1 MEVDSGKTYLA
12 IVEDN
17 NDESRDGRVRVRVFN
32 IHGDDIPVNQL
43 PWAAPWKD
51 LNGNGS
57 NVPEKG
63 KIVMVVF
70 ESGKKD
76 SPEYIAAQHY
86 NINLEKKLESLSAS
100 DYLSMKSLIFDH
112 KTQIYVNDKEGL
124 KLDHK
129 YNNVNI
135 TENTI
140 DFNLKDNNRHVN
152 IGDAT
157 AGQQAIL
164 GNHWMDWFDEF
175 VDNLMGNKGGPYLGN
190 LGAPVVANP
199 ALIQVLQKYKALR
212 DPVFLSHHVNIVD
225 NNKVSTVKNTRRED
239 NPQLGDAWTSTVKD
253 NNLTK
258 KTNDN
263 FKPVDGPKPEYN
275 DKHVEP
281 VIGASGSTPTNTPAT
296 GATSSGTASTAQVTQ
311 NNPTTVQPTNDAVN
325 NPNPPAEPLSSPTS
339 NPKIDKLIKFME
351 SKKYTT
357 YDTIGY
363 LNIVAFQSSKKDNGE
378 VSNKFDDT
386 LNVFYKNQNG
396 NWELLE
402 YQITTMPGYVAKTD
416 ELPIGNKLLS
426 LGQYV
431 EQCRLDDSNPK
442 NKVIIVNECTMH
454 NNDSTKIYNY
464 KSPEANVKS
473 IPLLHKSSDIGSAE
487 YVFNY
492 STGAHVFKTVS
503 QWDQF
508 ITLCENQIN
517 VARKKT
523 FSYTFAKQS
532 EFDNFVPSEPVT
544 TPKVTATN
552 VTSVTKPVAT
562 TPTTPTTSTTP
573 TKVDTKVVSPSV
585 EEQKSFND
593 YQRIVKI
600 IENIYRLGDNNFTG
614 NSAPL
619 FKDFK
624 GTISDD
630 TSGAFSRLYELLG
643 LKTMKIKQFWYNKLP
658 ISGLTINHQQLF
670 KNQLIGLK
678 SATMNKSNSFNFNL
692 PTLRVGEG
700 VKNITIKTDF

>member
-1 MEVDSGKTYLA
+1 MEEVSANKTYLA

-43 PWAAPWKD
+43 PWASPWKD

-76 SPEYIAAQHY
+76 NPEYIAAQHY

-175 VDNLMGNKGGPYLGN
+175 VDNLLGNKGGPYLGN
-190 LGAPVVANP
+190 LHQPVTTSP
-199 ALIQVLQKYKALR
+199 AMIQVLHKYKKLR

-225 NNKVSTVKNTRRED
+225 NNKVSTVKNTHREND
-239 NPQLGDAWTSTVKD
+239 PQLGDAWTSTVKD

-275 DKHVEP
+275 DQHVEP
-281 VIGASGSTPTNTPAT
+281 IIGVSASTPKSMGAS
-296 GATSSGTASTAQVTQ
+296 ASAQVTQ
-311 NNPTTVQPTNDAVN
+311 NNPTTVQPTSSNLVN
-325 NPNPPAEPLSSPTS
+325 NPNPPVEPLSSPTS
-339 NPKIDKLIKFME
+339 NPKIDKLIKFMD
-351 SKKYTT
+351 SKKYKT
-357 YDTIGY
+357 YDTVGY

-378 VSNKFDDT
+378 VSNKFDDI

-402 YQITTMPGYVAKTD
+402 YQITTMPGYVPKTE
-416 ELPIGNKLLS
+416 ELPIGNKMLA

-431 EQCRLDDSNPK
+431 EQCTLNDSDPK
-442 NKVIIVNECTMH
+442 NKVIVVNECTIH
-454 NNDSTKIYNY
+454 TNDSTKIYNY
-464 KSPEANVKS
+464 KSPKSNIKS

-492 STGAHVFKTVS
+492 SGGAHVFKTVS

-508 ITLCENQIN
+508 ISLCENQIN
-517 VARKKT
+517 ISKKKT

-532 EFDNFVPSEPVT
+532 EFDNFVPT
-544 TPKVTATN
+544 TN
-552 VTSVTKPVAT
+552 
-562 TPTTPTTSTTP
+562 
-573 TKVDTKVVSPSV
+573 
-585 EEQKSFND
+585 
-593 YQRIVKI
+593 
-600 IENIYRLGDNNFTG
+600 
-614 NSAPL
+614 
-619 FKDFK
+619 
-624 GTISDD
+624 
-630 TSGAFSRLYELLG
+630 
-643 LKTMKIKQFWYNKLP
+643 
-658 ISGLTINHQQLF
+658 
-670 KNQLIGLK
+670 
-678 SATMNKSNSFNFNL
+678 
-692 PTLRVGEG
+692 
-700 VKNITIKTDF
+700 

>member
-1 MEVDSGKTYLA
+1 MKGTEEVSAGKTYLA
-12 IVEDN
+12 VVEDN

-32 IHGDDIPVNQL
+32 IHGDDIPVDQL
-43 PWAAPWKD
+43 PFASPWKD

-76 SPEYIAAQHY
+76 NPEYIAAQHY
-86 NINLEKKLESLSAS
+86 NINLEKKLESLSES
-100 DYLSMKSLIFDH
+100 DYISMKSLIFDH

-199 ALIQVLQKYKALR
+199 ALIQVLQKYKSLR

-225 NNKVSTVKNTRRED
+225 NNKVSTVKNTHRED

-275 DKHVEP
+275 DQHIEP
-281 VIGASGSTPTNTPAT
+281 TIGASGSTPITINPT
-296 GATSSGTASTAQVTQ
+296 GGSASTGTASTAQVTESG
-311 NNPTTVQPTNDAVN
+311 PTTQTVN
-325 NPNPPAEPLSSPTS
+325 NSVNPNPPAEPLSSPTS
-339 NPKIDKLIKFME
+339 NPKIDKLIKFMK
-351 SKKYTT
+351 SKNYIT
-357 YDTIGY
+357 YDTIGH
-363 LNIVAFQSSKKDNGE
+363 LNIVAFQSTKKDNGE

-386 LNVFYKNQNG
+386 LNVFYKNLKG
-396 NWELLE
+396 NWELME
-402 YQITTMPGYVAKTD
+402 YQITTMPGYVPKT
-416 ELPIGNKLLS
+416 EVLPPANMMLA
-426 LGQYV
+426 LGQYI
-431 EQCRLDDSNPK
+431 EQCKLDDSDPK
-442 NKVIIVNECTMH
+442 NKVIIASECTMKV
-454 NNDSTKIYNY
+454 NNSTKIYDY
-464 KSPEANVKS
+464 KSPEKNIKS
-473 IPLLHKSSDIGSAE
+473 IQLLHKSSDIGSAE

-517 VARKKT
+517 TAKKKT

-532 EFDNFVPSEPVT
+532 EFDNFVP
-544 TPKVTATN
+544 
-552 VTSVTKPVAT
+552 TS
-562 TPTTPTTSTTP
+562 
-573 TKVDTKVVSPSV
+573 
-585 EEQKSFND
+585 
-593 YQRIVKI
+593 
-600 IENIYRLGDNNFTG
+600 L
-614 NSAPL
+614 
-619 FKDFK
+619 
-624 GTISDD
+624 
-630 TSGAFSRLYELLG
+630 
-643 LKTMKIKQFWYNKLP
+643 
-658 ISGLTINHQQLF
+658 
-670 KNQLIGLK
+670 
-678 SATMNKSNSFNFNL
+678 
-692 PTLRVGEG
+692 
-700 VKNITIKTDF
+700 

>member
-12 IVEDN
+12 VVEDN
-17 NDESRDGRVRVRVFN
+17 NDENRDGRVRVRVFN
-32 IHGDDIPVNQL
+32 IHGDDIPVDQL
-43 PWAAPWKD
+43 PFASPWKD

-86 NINLEKKLESLSAS
+86 NINLEKKLESLSTS

-225 NNKVSTVKNTRRED
+225 NNKVSTVKNTKRED

-281 VIGASGSTPTNTPAT
+281 AIGASGSTPNTPATNTPAT

-311 NNPTTVQPTNDAVN
+311 NNPTTVQPTTDGVA

-339 NPKIDKLIKFME
+339 NPKIDKLIKFMQ

-378 VSNKFDDT
+378 ISNKFDDA

-402 YQITTMPGYVAKTD
+402 YQITTMPGYVPKTE
-416 ELPIGNKLLS
+416 ELPSGNKMLA

-431 EQCRLDDSNPK
+431 EQCSLNDSDPK
-442 NKVIIVNECTMH
+442 NKVIIVNECTVH
-454 NNDSTKIYNY
+454 TNDSTKIYNY
-464 KSPEANVKS
+464 KSPKTNIKS
-473 IPLLHKSSDIGSAE
+473 VPLLHKSSDIGSAE

-492 STGAHVFKTVS
+492 SGGAHVFKTVS

-544 TPKVTATN
+544 TPKVTTTN
-552 VTSVTKPVAT
+552 VKSTTKPVAN
-562 TPTTPTTSTTP
+562 TPTTSTTP
-573 TKVDTKVVSPSV
+573 TKTKVDTKVVSPSV

-624 GTISDD
+624 GTFSDD
-630 TSGAFSRLYELLG
+630 TSGAFSRLYEL
-643 LKTMKIKQFWYNKLP
+643 
-658 ISGLTINHQQLF
+658 
-670 KNQLIGLK
+670 
-678 SATMNKSNSFNFNL
+678 
-692 PTLRVGEG
+692 
-700 VKNITIKTDF
+700 

>member
-1 MEVDSGKTYLA
+1 MEIDSGKTYLA
-12 IVEDN
+12 VVEDN
-17 NDESRDGRVRVRVFN
+17 NDENRDGRVRVRVFN

-43 PWAAPWKD
+43 PFASPWKD

-76 SPEYIAAQHY
+76 NPEYIAAQHY
-86 NINLEKKLESLSAS
+86 NINLEKKLDSLSQS
-100 DYLSMKSLIFDH
+100 DYISMKSLIFDH

-175 VDNLMGNKGGPYLGN
+175 VDNLLGNKGGPYLGN

-199 ALIQVLQKYKALR
+199 GLIQVLQKYKTLR

-225 NNKVSTVKNTRRED
+225 NNKVSTVKNTHREYD
-239 NPQLGDAWTSTVKD
+239 PQVGDAWTSTVKE
-253 NNLTK
+253 NTLTK
-258 KTNDN
+258 KTNDEN

-275 DKHVEP
+275 DQHVEP
-281 VIGASGSTPTNTPAT
+281 TIGTSGNTPTTT
-296 GATSSGTASTAQVTQ
+296 GGSSSVAQVTQ
-311 NNPTTVQPTNDAVN
+311 TSTTTQPTSTV
-325 NPNPPAEPLSSPTS
+325 NPNPPAEPLSSTTS
-339 NPKIDKLIKFME
+339 NPKIDKLIKFMQ
-351 SKKYTT
+351 SNKYTT

-363 LNIVAFQSSKKDNGE
+363 LNIDALQSTKKDNGE

-386 LNVFYKNQNG
+386 LNVFYKNLNG

-402 YQITTMPGYVAKTD
+402 YQITTMPGYVAKTE
-416 ELPIGNKLLS
+416 ELPSGNKILA
-426 LGQYV
+426 LGQYI
-431 EQCRLDDSNPK
+431 EQCSLDNSDPK
-442 NKVIIVNECTMH
+442 NKVIFVNECTMH

-464 KSPEANVKS
+464 KSPTINVKS
-473 IPLLHKSSDIGSAE
+473 IPLLHKSSDMGSAE

-492 STGAHVFKTVS
+492 SEGAHVFKTVS

-517 VARKKT
+517 VVRKKT
-523 FSYTFAKQS
+523 FTYTFCKQS
-532 EFDNFVPSEPVT
+532 DFDKFVP
-544 TPKVTATN
+544 
-552 VTSVTKPVAT
+552 
-562 TPTTPTTSTTP
+562 
-573 TKVDTKVVSPSV
+573 
-585 EEQKSFND
+585 
-593 YQRIVKI
+593 
-600 IENIYRLGDNNFTG
+600 
-614 NSAPL
+614 
-619 FKDFK
+619 
-624 GTISDD
+624 
-630 TSGAFSRLYELLG
+630 
-643 LKTMKIKQFWYNKLP
+643 
-658 ISGLTINHQQLF
+658 TIN
-670 KNQLIGLK
+670 
-678 SATMNKSNSFNFNL
+678 
-692 PTLRVGEG
+692 
-700 VKNITIKTDF
+700 

>member
-86 NINLEKKLESLSAS
+86 NINLEKKLESLSPS

-281 VIGASGSTPTNTPAT
+281 AIGASGSTPTNTPAT

-339 NPKIDKLIKFME
+339 NPKIDKLIKFMQ

-357 YDTIGY
+357 YNTIGY

-402 YQITTMPGYVAKTD
+402 YQITTMPGYVPKTE
-416 ELPIGNKLLS
+416 ELPSGNKMLA

-431 EQCRLDDSNPK
+431 EQCSLNDSDPK
-442 NKVIIVNECTMH
+442 NKVIIVNECTIH
-454 NNDSTKIYNY
+454 TNNSTKIYNY
-464 KSPEANVKS
+464 KSPKSNIKS

-492 STGAHVFKTVS
+492 SGGAHVFKTVS

-544 TPKVTATN
+544 TPKVTTTN
-552 VTSVTKPVAT
+552 VKSTSKPVAT
-562 TPTTPTTSTTP
+562 NPTTSTTP
-573 TKVDTKVVSPSV
+573 TKTKVDTKVVSPSV

-614 NSAPL
+614 NGKPL

-624 GTISDD
+624 GFTDD

-692 PTLRVGEG
+692 PSLRVGEG
-700 VKNITIKTDF
+700 VKNIKINADF

>member
-76 SPEYIAAQHY
+76 NPEYIAAQHY
-86 NINLEKKLESLSAS
+86 NINLEKKLGSLSPS

-225 NNKVSTVKNTRRED
+225 NNKVSTVKNTPRED

-281 VIGASGSTPTNTPAT
+281 AIGASGSTPTNTPAT

-311 NNPTTVQPTNDAVN
+311 NNPTTVQPTSGVA

-339 NPKIDKLIKFME
+339 NPKIDKLIKFMQ

-363 LNIVAFQSSKKDNGE
+363 LNIVAFQSSRKDNGE

-402 YQITTMPGYVAKTD
+402 YQITTMPGYVPKTE
-416 ELPIGNKLLS
+416 ELPSGNKMLA

-431 EQCRLDDSNPK
+431 EQCSLNDSDPK
-442 NKVIIVNECTMH
+442 NKVIIVNECTIH
-454 NNDSTKIYNY
+454 TNDSTKIYNY
-464 KSPEANVKS
+464 KSPKSNIKS

-492 STGAHVFKTVS
+492 SGGAHVFKTVS

-532 EFDNFVPSEPVT
+532 EFDNFVPSEPVKPT
-544 TPKVTATN
+544 KVTTTNVKSTPKT
-552 VTSVTKPVAT
+552 VA
-562 TPTTPTTSTTP
+562 TTPTTSTTP
-573 TKVDTKVVSPSV
+573 TKTKVDTKVVSPSA
-585 EEQKSFND
+585 EEQKSFDN

-614 NSAPL
+614 NGKPL

-624 GTISDD
+624 GFTDD

-692 PTLRVGEG
+692 PSLRVGEG
-700 VKNITIKTDF
+700 IKSIKINADF

>member
-1 MEVDSGKTYLA
+1 MEIDSGKTYLA
-12 IVEDN
+12 VVEDN

-32 IHGDDIPVNQL
+32 VHGDDIPVDQL
-43 PWAAPWKD
+43 PFASPWKD

-86 NINLEKKLESLSAS
+86 NINLEKKLESLSPS

-225 NNKVSTVKNTRRED
+225 NNKVSTVKNTTRQD
-239 NPQLGDAWTSTVKD
+239 DPQVGDAWTSTVKD
-253 NNLTK
+253 NTLTK

-281 VIGASGSTPTNTPAT
+281 PIGGSSSTPAATTPTGGTASPTAT
-296 GATSSGTASTAQVTQ
+296 GTASTAQVTE
-311 NNPTTVQPTNDAVN
+311 NSPTKVQPTTDGTV

-339 NPKIDKLIKFME
+339 NPKIDKLIKFMK
-351 SKKYTT
+351 SKKYLT

-363 LNIVAFQSSKKDNGE
+363 LNIVALQSTKKDNGE

-386 LNVFYKNQNG
+386 LNVFYKNLKG
-396 NWELLE
+396 NWELME
-402 YQITTMPGYVAKTD
+402 YQITTMPGYVPKTE
-416 ELPIGNKLLS
+416 ELPIGNKMLA

-431 EQCRLDDSNPK
+431 EQCRLDDSDPK
-442 NKVIIVNECTMH
+442 NKVIFANECTIQT
-454 NNDSTKIYNY
+454 NDSTKIYNY
-464 KSPEANVKS
+464 KSPKINVKS

-492 STGAHVFKTVS
+492 SGGAHVFKTVS

-508 ITLCENQIN
+508 ITLCENQVN
-517 VARKKT
+517 VSKKKT

-532 EFDNFVPSEPVT
+532 EFDNFVPTEV
-544 TPKVTATN
+544 
-552 VTSVTKPVAT
+552 
-562 TPTTPTTSTTP
+562 STQ
-573 TKVDTKVVSPSV
+573 DTKQPNVVPKSV
-585 EEQKSFND
+585 DKPKTAAPIKAPTQSIAKSTQNVDQKSFSD

-614 NSAPL
+614 NGSPL

-624 GTISDD
+624 GYSDD
-630 TSGAFSRLYELLG
+630 TSGAFNRLNELLG
-643 LKTMKIKQFWYNKLP
+643 LKSMSIKQYWYNKLP
-658 ISGLTINHQQLF
+658 ISGLTTTHQQLF

-678 SATMNKSNSFNFNL
+678 SATLSKSNSFNFNL
-692 PTLRVGEG
+692 PTLKSGEG
-700 VKNITIKTDF
+700 NKFITINADF

>member
-1 MEVDSGKTYLA
+1 MKGTEEVSADKTYLA

-17 NDESRDGRVRVRVFN
+17 NDETRDGRVRVRVFN

-43 PWAAPWKD
+43 PWASPWKD

-63 KIVMVVF
+63 KVVMVVF

-86 NINLEKKLESLSAS
+86 NINLEKKLESLSDS

-225 NNKVSTVKNTRRED
+225 NNKVSTVKNTHRED
-239 NPQLGDAWTSTVKD
+239 DPQLGDAWTSTVKD

-281 VIGASGSTPTNTPAT
+281 PIGASASTPTSTPTNTGTTA
-296 GATSSGTASTAQVTQ
+296 SGTTSTAQVTQ
-311 NNPTTVQPTNDAVN
+311 SNPTTVQPTSDVV

-357 YDTIGY
+357 YDTVGY

-378 VSNKFDDT
+378 VSNKFDDI
-386 LNVFYKNQNG
+386 LNVFYKNKNG

-402 YQITTMPGYVAKTD
+402 YQITTMPGYLPKTE
-416 ELPIGNKLLS
+416 ELSSGNKMLA

-431 EQCRLDDSNPK
+431 EQCSLNDSDPK
-442 NKVIIVNECTMH
+442 NKVIIVNECTIH
-454 NNDSTKIYNY
+454 TNDSTKIYNY
-464 KSPEANVKS
+464 KSPKTNIKS
-473 IPLLHKSSDIGSAE
+473 IPLLHKSSEIGSAE

-492 STGAHVFKTVS
+492 SGGAHVFKTVS

-508 ITLCENQIN
+508 ITLCEDQIN
-517 VARKKT
+517 ISKKKT
-523 FSYTFAKQS
+523 FTYTFAKQS
-532 EFDNFVPSEPVT
+532 EFDNFVPTESIQ
-544 TPKVTATN
+544 
-552 VTSVTKPVAT
+552 S
-562 TPTTPTTSTTP
+562 TPTIDVNNQSPLVNWSP
-573 TKVDTKVVSPSV
+573 GKMISKDLYVDNNIKVEYIVTQDTKVGIYQGILTSTNGRDVKS
-585 EEQKSFND
+585 ETYTNNNLELLQKTL
-593 YQRIVKI
+593 KT
-600 IENIYRLGDNNFTG
+600 E
-614 NSAPL
+614 AE
-619 FKDFK
+619 KDF
-624 GTISDD
+624 
-630 TSGAFSRLYELLG
+630 
-643 LKTMKIKQFWYNKLP
+643 
-658 ISGLTINHQQLF
+658 
-670 KNQLIGLK
+670 NQLKLERG
-678 SATMNKSNSFNFNL
+678 
-692 PTLRVGEG
+692 
-700 VKNITIKTDF
+700 

>member
-1 MEVDSGKTYLA
+1 MEVDSSKTYLA

-17 NDESRDGRVRVRVFN
+17 NDETREGRVRVRVFN
-32 IHGDDIPVNQL
+32 IHADDTPVDQL
-43 PWAAPWKD
+43 PFASPWKD

-63 KIVMVVF
+63 KVLMVVF

-76 SPEYIAAQHY
+76 NPEYIAAQHY
-86 NINLEKKLESLSAS
+86 NINLEKKLESLSQS
-100 DYLSMKSLIFDH
+100 DYISMKSLIFDH

-175 VDNLMGNKGGPYLGN
+175 VDNLMGNNGGPYLGN

-199 ALIQVLQKYKALR
+199 ALIQVLQKYKSLR

-225 NNKVSTVKNTRRED
+225 NNKVSTVKNTTRQD
-239 NPQLGDAWTSTVKD
+239 DPQVGDAWTSTVKD
-253 NNLTK
+253 NTLTK

-281 VIGASGSTPTNTPAT
+281 AIGNSASTPTNTTTQTTNPVT
-296 GATSSGTASTAQVTQ
+296 GGTSSVASAQVTE
-311 NNPTTVQPTNDAVN
+311 NKSTTVQPTSDVVN
-325 NPNPPAEPLSSPTS
+325 TNPPAEPLSSPTS
-339 NPKIDKLIKFME
+339 NPKIDKLIKFMQ

-386 LNVFYKNQNG
+386 LIVFYKNLNG

-402 YQITTMPGYVAKTD
+402 YQITTMSGYVAKTE
-416 ELPIGNKLLS
+416 ELPKNNKILS

-431 EQCRLDDSNPK
+431 EQCSLNDSDPK

-454 NNDSTKIYNY
+454 TNDSTKIYNY
-464 KSPEANVKS
+464 KSPETNVKS

-532 EFDNFVPSEPVT
+532 EFDNFVPT
-544 TPKVTATN
+544 TN
-552 VTSVTKPVAT
+552 
-562 TPTTPTTSTTP
+562 
-573 TKVDTKVVSPSV
+573 
-585 EEQKSFND
+585 
-593 YQRIVKI
+593 
-600 IENIYRLGDNNFTG
+600 
-614 NSAPL
+614 
-619 FKDFK
+619 
-624 GTISDD
+624 
-630 TSGAFSRLYELLG
+630 
-643 LKTMKIKQFWYNKLP
+643 
-658 ISGLTINHQQLF
+658 
-670 KNQLIGLK
+670 
-678 SATMNKSNSFNFNL
+678 
-692 PTLRVGEG
+692 
-700 VKNITIKTDF
+700 

>member
-281 VIGASGSTPTNTPAT
+281 AIGASGSTPTNTPAT

-311 NNPTTVQPTNDAVN
+311 NNPTTVQPTTDGVA

-544 TPKVTATN
+544 TPKVTTTN
-552 VTSVTKPVAT
+552 VKSTPKTVA
-562 TPTTPTTSTTP
+562 TTPTTSTTP

>member
-12 IVEDN
+12 VVEDN
-17 NDESRDGRVRVRVFN
+17 NDENRDGRVRVRVFN
-32 IHGDDIPVNQL
+32 IHGDDIPVDQL
-43 PWAAPWKD
+43 PFASPWKD

-86 NINLEKKLESLSAS
+86 NINLEKKLESLSTS

-124 KLDHK
+124 KLDYK

-225 NNKVSTVKNTRRED
+225 NNKVSTVKNTTRQD
-239 NPQLGDAWTSTVKD
+239 NPQVGDAWTSTVKD
-253 NNLTK
+253 NTLTK

-281 VIGASGSTPTNTPAT
+281 PIGGSSSVPVATPT
-296 GATSSGTASTAQVTQ
+296 GGTASPTATTATTQVTE
-311 NNPTTVQPTNDAVN
+311 NSPTKVQPTTDGVV

-339 NPKIDKLIKFME
+339 NPKIDKLIKFMQ
-351 SKKYTT
+351 SKKYLT

-363 LNIVAFQSSKKDNGE
+363 LNIVALQSTKKDNGE

-386 LNVFYKNQNG
+386 LNVFYKNLKG
-396 NWELLE
+396 NWELME
-402 YQITTMPGYVAKTD
+402 YQITTMPGYVPKTE
-416 ELPIGNKLLS
+416 ELPIGNKMLV

-431 EQCRLDDSNPK
+431 EQCRLDDSDPK
-442 NKVIIVNECTMH
+442 NKVIFVNECTIQT
-454 NNDSTKIYNY
+454 NDSTKIYNY
-464 KSPEANVKS
+464 KSPKINVKY

-492 STGAHVFKTVS
+492 SGGAHVFKTVS

-508 ITLCENQIN
+508 ITLCENQVN
-517 VARKKT
+517 VSRKNT

-532 EFDNFVPSEPVT
+532 EFDNFVPTEL
-544 TPKVTATN
+544 
-552 VTSVTKPVAT
+552 
-562 TPTTPTTSTTP
+562 STQ
-573 TKVDTKVVSPSV
+573 DTKIPNVVPKSV
-585 EEQKSFND
+585 DKP
-593 YQRIVKI
+593 RIATPIKAPTQSSI
-600 IENIYRLGDNNFTG
+600 INF
-614 NSAPL
+614 
-619 FKDFK
+619 
-624 GTISDD
+624 
-630 TSGAFSRLYELLG
+630 
-643 LKTMKIKQFWYNKLP
+643 Q
-658 ISGLTINHQQLF
+658 
-670 KNQLIGLK
+670 
-678 SATMNKSNSFNFNL
+678 
-692 PTLRVGEG
+692 
-700 VKNITIKTDF
+700 